1 MKDYKRLTFKRLVDS
16 YDDNCE
22 ETENATTA
30 TYEELLT
37 RLATLE
43 DKIENR
49 TLIELPCQKGDQI
62 WYVNDQRHPP
72 RIEEWIVVGFAITEE
87 PGKNW
92 IYESRVIAICSR
104 FRKHTDWCHNEP
116 TELYLDVKDIC
127 LTEEEA
133 KEKFEKLYGWIK
145 GNKPMTHGCDKEYCF
160 YPEICETNRV
170 CLECKYCIYANLIKE
185 EIDKKNED

>member
-1 MKDYKRLTFKRLVDS
+1 MREYKRLTTK
-16 YDDNCE
+16 CE
-22 ETENATTA
+22 VGIGLTETSGNIVND
-30 TYEELLT
+30 YERVVN
-37 RLATLE
+37 RLAELE

-49 TLIELPCQKGDQI
+49 TLVELPCQKGDQI

-72 RIEEWIVVGFAITEE
+72 RIEDWIVVGFAITEE
-87 PGKNW
+87 LREDGIP
-92 IYESRVIAICSR
+92 ESRVIAVCSR

-170 CLECKYCIYANLIKE
+170 CLECKYCIYADLIKE
-185 EIDKKNED
+185 EIDKKNEY